1 MKYQCYSNR
10 SRLLALFLSFLLVA
24 GLVGCSGNEAPT
36 GNILTCSVAVD
47 NLNVHK
53 KASAVSSV
61 LGQLPLD
68 LEIEI
73 LEQTTAGETD
83 WGRIG
88 TVKLPDGKTVKA
100 GWIDLQQVKFPG
112 EAEDQATEPV
122 EDSQN
127 TPAPVTV
134 NMGTVTAGKLNIR
147 KGPDS
152 KYETVEEAYYNGDR
166 IEILETQTIEGTVWG
181 RTNLG
186 WVGMGYV
193 KMDGTAASASDE
205 DSNAPKIISNGNTEV
220 LGYGVIDLG
229 ELNVRQGPSTD
240 YDKVGTAKQ
249 GVRYAYYQL
258 STTSGSWARIE
269 GGWVSTEYFS
279 LEGTAADDALIGTVT
294 EDDLNI
300 RSGPN
305 TSFQSTG
312 TYMKGETVKVLAQVG
327 AWGYTEKGWVFM
339 NYVEPNAPTYSTGI
353 CKVIRGLNIRKEPNA
368 EAEIVGSY
376 TEGDGVNILEVEGNW
391 GRTIQGWINLQYV
404 EYEDSQSVG

>member
-53 KASAVSSV
+53 KASADSRV

-112 EAEDQATEPV
+112 EAEDQATEPA
-122 EDSQN
+122 EDFQS

-152 KYETVEEAYYNGDR
+152 KYEAVEEAYYNGDR

-205 DSNAPKIISNGNTEV
+205 DPNALKIISNGNTEV

-229 ELNVRQGPSTD
+229 ELNIRQGPSTD

-269 GGWVSTEYFS
+269 GGWVSTEYFYI
-279 LEGTAADDALIGTVT
+279 EGTAADDSLTGTVT

-300 RSGPN
+300 RSGPD
-305 TSFQSTG
+305 
-312 TYMKGETVKVLAQVG
+312 
-327 AWGYTEKGWVFM
+327 
-339 NYVEPNAPTYSTGI
+339 
-353 CKVIRGLNIRKEPNA
+353 RK
-368 EAEIVGSY
+368 
-376 TEGDGVNILEVEGNW
+376 
-391 GRTIQGWINLQYV
+391 
-404 EYEDSQSVG
+404 SVV

>member
-1 MKYQCYSNR
+1 M
-10 SRLLALFLSFLLVA
+10 
-24 GLVGCSGNEAPT
+24 
-36 GNILTCSVAVD
+36 
-47 NLNVHK
+47 
-53 KASAVSSV
+53 
-61 LGQLPLD
+61 
-68 LEIEI
+68 
-73 LEQTTAGETD
+73 
-83 WGRIG
+83 
-88 TVKLPDGKTVKA
+88 
-100 GWIDLQQVKFPG
+100 
-112 EAEDQATEPV
+112 

-269 GGWVSTEYFS
+269 GGWVSTEYFYI
-279 LEGTAADDALIGTVT
+279 EGTAADDALIGTVT